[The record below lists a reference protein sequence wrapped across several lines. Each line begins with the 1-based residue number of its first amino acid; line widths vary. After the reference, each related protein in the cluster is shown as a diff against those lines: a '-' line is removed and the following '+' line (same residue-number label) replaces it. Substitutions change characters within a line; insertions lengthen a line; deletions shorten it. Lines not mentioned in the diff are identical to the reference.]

1 MIALRDFNIA
11 KDMEQDFVF
20 SWAENADGKMV
31 HVDTVQNGLGCGCTC
46 PCCHERLMAR
56 QGEERAHGFAHQ
68 SKIRE
73 ANLKICYEVSMY
85 KLAEQIIQ
93 TEKRIHVPPYNTMFP
108 EGDLVFKDVVV
119 DSRYE
124 RDDKQPDV
132 IATTKEGKQYLIVFY
147 LKNRTFHKQTLDY
160 KNLSCLEVDLS
171 NQSLES
177 LSHFL
182 LSSSEDRKWL
192 NYENRIFPTDLFDSQ
207 LKSVDILPENR
218 TCFNCEIHLA
228 WATTKDGW
236 AYCGSPYIAGLSN
249 QKVNPNYAKECKIF
263 KPIPK
268 G

>member
-1 MIALRDFNIA
+1 M
-11 KDMEQDFVF
+11 QDFVF
-20 SWAENADGKMV
+20 SWAENAEGKMV
-31 HVDTVQNGLGCGCTC
+31 HVDNVPNGLNCGCIC
-46 PCCHERLMAR
+46 PCCHEKLKAR
-56 QGEERAHGFAHQ
+56 QGNERAHGFAHH
-68 SKIRE
+68 SKKRK
-73 ANLKICYEVSMY
+73 ANLKICYEVTMY

-93 TEKRIHVPPYNTMFP
+93 TEKRIHVPPHNTMFP

-124 RDDKQPDV
+124 RGDKQPDV

-182 LSSSEDRKWL
+182 LSSSKDRKWL
-192 NYENRIFPTDLFDSQ
+192 NIERHINQIEETESF
-207 LKSVDILPENR
+207 DILPENR
-218 TCFNCEIHLA
+218 TCFDCKIHLS
-228 WATTKDGW
+228 WASKDGW

-249 QKVNPNYAKECKIF
+249 QKVNPNYAKECRIF

>member
-1 MIALRDFNIA
+1 
-11 KDMEQDFVF
+11 MEKDFVF
-20 SWAENADGKMV
+20 SWAENAEGKMV
-31 HVDTVQNGLGCGCTC
+31 HVKTVPNGLNCGCIC
-46 PCCHERLMAR
+46 PYCHEKLMAR
-56 QGEERAHGFAHQ
+56 QGEERAHGFAHH
-68 SKIRE
+68 SKKRK
-73 ANLKICYEVSMY
+73 ANLKICYEVTMY

-93 TEKRIHVPPYNTMFP
+93 TEKRIHVPPYGTMFP
-108 EGDLVFKDVVV
+108 QEEIVFEDVVI

-124 RDDKQPDV
+124 RGDKQPDV

-171 NQSLES
+171 NQNLDSLK
-177 LSHFL
+177 HFL

-192 NYENRIFPTDLFDSQ
+192 NIERHINQIEETESF
-207 LKSVDILPENR
+207 DILPENR
-218 TCFNCEIHLA
+218 TCFDCKIHLS
-228 WATTKDGW
+228 WASKDGW

-249 QKVNPNYAKECKIF
+249 HKVNPNYAKECRIF

>member
-1 MIALRDFNIA
+1 M
-11 KDMEQDFVF
+11 QDFVF

-31 HVDTVQNGLGCGCTC
+31 HVDTVPNGLNCGCIC
-46 PCCHERLMAR
+46 PCCHEKLKAR
-56 QGEERAHGFAHQ
+56 QGNERAHGFAHH
-68 SKIRE
+68 SKKRK
-73 ANLKICYEVSMY
+73 ANLKICYEVTMY

-182 LSSSEDRKWL
+182 LSSSKDRKWL
-192 NYENRIFPTDLFDSQ
+192 NIERHINQIEETESF
-207 LKSVDILPENR
+207 DILPENR
-218 TCFNCEIHLA
+218 TCFDCKVHLA
-228 WATTKDGW
+228 WATKDGW
-236 AYCGSPYIAGLSN
+236 AYCGSPYIAGLSS
-249 QKVNPNYAKECKIF
+249 QKVNPDYAKGCKIF